1 MDDGEIIS
9 IIHCYSQYNNTKKAY
24 QKAYDE
30 SRKNTPA
37 RKAYNNTPLRKK
49 LNKISVWK
57 YTGLVHNDY
66 NKLYDSYLQSTH
78 CDM

>member
-37 RKAYNNTPLRKK
+37 RKAYITIHHYVKN
-49 LNKISVWK
+49 
-57 YTGLVHNDY
+57 
-66 NKLYDSYLQSTH
+66 
-78 CDM
+78 